1 MINIDKTNSLA
12 LSCEAVGSD
21 RKLVKD
27 LLLELYS
34 KLHIRN
40 IIRAIEILEKRWRML
55 DISKDILSGPE
66 DMRTAGFLDFIPY

>member
-1 MINIDKTNSLA
+1 LIKLTDLL

-40 IIRAIEILEKRWRML
+40 IIRAIEILEKRWKML
-55 DISKDILSGPE
+55 DISKDILSGPD
-66 DMRTAGFLDFIPY
+66 DMRIAGFLDFIPY